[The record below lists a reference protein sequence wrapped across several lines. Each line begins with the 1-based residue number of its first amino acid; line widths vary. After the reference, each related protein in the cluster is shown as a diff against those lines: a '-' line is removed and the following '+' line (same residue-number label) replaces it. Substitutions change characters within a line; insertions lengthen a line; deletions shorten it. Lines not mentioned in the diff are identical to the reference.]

1 MHDIDVHGD
10 KEPLSYLKNY
20 PSANLNPMLHDFRKN
35 IAFLMEEWSFW
46 YDQRVDKDQYAALVE
61 WAYQKKTEL
70 LEECLCHC
78 QFFNHKTHI
87 D

>member
-20 PSANLNPMLHDFRKN
+20 PSAKLTPMLHDFRKN

-46 YDQRVDKDQYAALVE
+46 YDQHVRRQVIK
-61 WAYQKKTEL
+61 
-70 LEECLCHC
+70 
-78 QFFNHKTHI
+78 
-87 D
+87 